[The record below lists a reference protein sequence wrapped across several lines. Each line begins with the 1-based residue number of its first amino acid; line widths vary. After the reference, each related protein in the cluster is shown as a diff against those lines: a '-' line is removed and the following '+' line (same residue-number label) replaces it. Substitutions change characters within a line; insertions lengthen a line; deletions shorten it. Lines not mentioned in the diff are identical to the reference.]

1 MRFDNSAST
10 GGNKKDNR
18 QAFLLQYL
26 EQNHYISL
34 EEIAHLCSVT
44 MQTARRDI
52 MALET
57 TGKVRRIHG
66 GATIAAPM
74 DAGTYR
80 QRRLDQAAEKQAI
93 AAFVADYIP
102 NNTTIFIDTG
112 TTCEAIAAALIKNR
126 QGLRIVTYSLRV
138 ASLISENSDFALAIP
153 GGFVR
158 AVDGGIFQE
167 DTPDFINRFKF
178 DYAVIS
184 VSGIDDDGDLCD
196 DDRTEVAAVSKALD
210 QSRHKLLAVDSSKF
224 GKRALVKLGA
234 LNIVDAIITDKAP
247 APHIFEKIQTHK
259 LQLHLCEIAD
269 RQNT

>member
-10 GGNKKDNR
+10 GGNKKENR

-34 EEIAHLCSVT
+34 EEITHLCAVT

-74 DAGTYR
+74 DVSTYR

-102 NNTTIFIDTG
+102 DNTTIFIDTG
-112 TTCEAIAAALIKNR
+112 TTCEAIAGALIKHR

-210 QSRHKLLAVDSSKF
+210 QSRQKLLAVDSSKF

-234 LNIVDAIITDKAP
+234 LNIVDAIITDTAP
-247 APHIFEKIQTHK
+247 APHIIEKIQAHN
-259 LQLHLCEIAD
+259 LHLHLCDVSD
-269 RQNT
+269 RQSS